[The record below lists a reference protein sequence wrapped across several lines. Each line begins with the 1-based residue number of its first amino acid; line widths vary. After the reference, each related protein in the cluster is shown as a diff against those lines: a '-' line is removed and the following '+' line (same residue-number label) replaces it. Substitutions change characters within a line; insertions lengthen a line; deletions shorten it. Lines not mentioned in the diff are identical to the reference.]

1 MNILRRKHVVVL
13 AMATLLVLAA
23 AGTLYASGGPVEGPV
38 FWGIPVS
45 KWKDLLWRTLNFAV
59 LLVILVKFL
68 GKPIA
73 NALHGRQISIKEQF
87 EDLDARKA
95 EAEKTYKKFEHK
107 LTEIDQEA
115 SSIIDRAIARG
126 EAEKERIIEEA
137 NRAAGDIKRQ
147 AEMAIQHEIAQA
159 KMQLREEVANQ
170 AVAMAE
176 ELIAKNLQ
184 QEDQVKLIDD
194 YLDKVGTI
202 Q

>member
-1 MNILRRKHVVVL
+1 MKILRRKHVVVL
-13 AMATLLVLAA
+13 TMVTLTLVA
-23 AGTLYASGGPVEGPV
+23 AGTLYASSGHVEGPV

-45 KWKDLLWRTLNFAV
+45 KWKDLLWRTLNFAALV
-59 LLVILVKFL
+59 VILVKFL

-73 NALHGRQISIKEQF
+73 NVLHARQISIKEQF
-87 EDLDARKA
+87 EDLEARKA
-95 EAEKTYKKFEHK
+95 EAEKTYKEFENK

-115 SSIIDRAIARG
+115 SSIIERAIAQG
-126 EAEKERIIEEA
+126 EAERVRIIEEA
-137 NRAAGDIKRQ
+137 NRAADDIKRQ
-147 AEMAIQHEIAQA
+147 AEMAIQYEIAQA

-184 QEDQVKLIDD
+184 KEDQVKLIDD
-194 YLDKVGTI
+194 YLDKVGAI